1 MDQNRFIYLILLSSL
16 GGCKMVDQM
25 YEASGTGIT
34 LVAVGLTVILII
46 YFLGRLRKKS
56 K

>member
-1 MDQNRFIYLILLSSL
+1 
-16 GGCKMVDQM
+16 MVDQM

-34 LVAVGLTVILII
+34 MVAVGLTVVLII